1 MAQIDVAHLRKV
13 PLFAPLGEE
22 EVQAFAEAAELTEHP
37 DGDLLT
43 EQGVLGYR
51 FHLLLE
57 GAVVVERDGRPVT
70 SLSDG
75 DFVGEIGLLGG
86 GPSLAT
92 VRCTAPT
99 RCLTLRREDFWAVL
113 QAEPEIALRLLE
125 VVARRLEEQFG
136 PRSHEHPLPE

>member
-1 MAQIDVAHLRKV
+1 VADVDLARLRRV

-22 EVQAFAEAAELTEHP
+22 ELQTFAEAAEVTDHP
-37 DGDLLT
+37 EGELLT

-57 GAVVVERDGRPVT
+57 GSAVAERDGTRIGRV
-70 SLSDG
+70 SAG
-75 DFVGEIGLLGG
+75 EFVGEIGLLGG

-99 RCLTLRREDFWAVL
+99 RCLTLRREEFWRVL
-113 QAEPEIALRLLE
+113 QAEPEIALRMLE

-136 PRSHEHPLPE
+136 PHPAANLPPE

>member
-1 MAQIDVAHLRKV
+1 MADVDVARLRKV

-22 EVQAFAEAAELTEHP
+22 EVQAFADAAELTEHAE
-37 DGDLLT
+37 GELLT

-51 FHLLLE
+51 FHLLLDG
-57 GAVVVERDGRPVT
+57 GAVVERDGRRVAT
-70 SLSDG
+70 LAAG

-92 VRCTAPT
+92 VRCTAPA
-99 RCLTLRREDFWAVL
+99 RCLTLRREEFWGVL

-136 PRSHEHPLPE
+136 PHAAGNLPG